1 MDFFG
6 GLSEISETSEMKG
19 TEGNEISKESNE
31 KFDKLMGEDN
41 LRAVSP
47 EHQDKKSKLSPVERE
62 NKFNKLFEIGDFF
75 KKDTVQS
82 DLASLSTDK
91 MVDTETATNEQLEQA
106 EGEMSQEPDYSEKRE
121 PNSTYEFNGNTY
133 ETDDN
138 GQTYKKNG
146 EILPNTEYTVN
157 GNTYKTD
164 DNGNKISCDSNP
176 EYTEEGSRNMKEQK
190 ESGGEERQED
200 DDGGHIIA
208 RILGG
213 ADGEENLVPMRR
225 TINRGDYKR
234 MENEIAKALQ
244 EGKEVSIH
252 IDIEYDGDSSRPSK
266 IRAEYTI
273 DGKKTVCEFDNVE
286 GSIDL
291 LDLLG
296 DKISDE
302 DYDRLKQTLDEMKED
317 GCDAAITSVKIEYD
331 ENGKPT
337 KVTVGILDEST
348 GTKKYKEYSPR

>member
-19 TEGNEISKESNE
+19 MEGHEISKESNE
-31 KFDKLMGEDN
+31 KFDKLMGDDN
-41 LRAVSP
+41 LRAVTP
-47 EHQDKKSKLSPVERE
+47 EQQDKKSELSPVERE
-62 NKFNKLFEIGDFF
+62 NKFNKLFEIGDLF
-75 KKDTVQS
+75 KKDTAKS
-82 DLASLSTDK
+82 DLASSSTDK
-91 MVDTETATNEQLEQA
+91 IVDTETATNEQSAKA
-106 EGEMSQEPDYSEKRE
+106 EGEMHQEPDYSEKRE
-121 PNSTYEFNGNTY
+121 PNSTYEFNGSTY

-146 EILPNTEYTVN
+146 GILPNIEYTVN

-164 DNGNKISCDSNP
+164 ENGNKVSCDSNP

-213 ADGEENLVPMRR
+213 AEGEENLVPMRR

-273 DGKKTVCEFDNVE
+273 AGKKTVCEFDNVE
-286 GSIDL
+286 GSTDL
-291 LDLLG
+291 LDSLG

-317 GCDAAITSVKIEYD
+317 GCDAAITSVKVEYD
-331 ENGKPT
+331 ENGNPT
-337 KVTVGILDEST
+337 KVTVGILDESSA
-348 GTKKYKEYSPR
+348 TKTYKEYSPR

>member
-1 MDFFG
+1 MDFLG
-6 GLSEISETSEMKG
+6 GLNEMSETSELKG
-19 TEGNEISKESNE
+19 VKGCEISNE
-31 KFDKLMGEDN
+31 TNNKFDKLMGDDN
-41 LRAVSP
+41 IKGIIP
-47 EHQDKKSKLSPVERE
+47 EQQDRSKLDPVERE
-62 NKFNKLFEIGDFF
+62 NKFNKLFDIGDFF
-75 KKDTVQS
+75 KIGTAETGKESDQTEGMIDNKSDTR
-82 DLASLSTDK
+82 
-91 MVDTETATNEQLEQA
+91 EQLSERKEDA
-106 EGEMSQEPDYSEKRE
+106 NQEPDYSEKRE

-146 EILPNTEYTVN
+146 EILPNIEYTVN

-164 DNGNKISCDSNP
+164 EHGNKISCDSTP
-176 EYTEEGSRNMKEQK
+176 EYTEDGSRNMKEQK

-213 ADGEENLVPMRR
+213 AEGEENLVPMRR

-234 MENEIAKALQ
+234 MENEIFKALQ
-244 EGKEVSIH
+244 EGKKVTMH
-252 IDIEYDGDSSRPSK
+252 VDIEYDGDSSRPSK
-266 IRAEYTI
+266 IRVEYTI
-273 DGKKTVCEFDNVE
+273 DGKKTVCEFDNME
-286 GSIDL
+286 GSADL
-291 LDLLG
+291 LDSLS

-302 DYDRLKQTLDEMKED
+302 DYGRLKQMLEEMKED
-317 GCDAAITSVKIEYD
+317 GCDVAITSVKVEYD

-348 GTKKYKEYSPR
+348 GTKRYKEYSPR